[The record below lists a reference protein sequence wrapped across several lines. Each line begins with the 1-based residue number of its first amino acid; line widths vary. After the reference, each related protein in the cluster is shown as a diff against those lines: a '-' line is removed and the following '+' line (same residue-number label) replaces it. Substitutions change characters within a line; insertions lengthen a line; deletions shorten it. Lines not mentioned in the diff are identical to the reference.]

1 MRVIDLLLQG
11 KNVTVEGKNGY
22 YYIKDDKIL
31 FYDLDK
37 NEILDNFFIQND
49 ILLKEGNEF
58 MIRPFNS
65 NRDNIKKKIAVKV
78 FIDTEELNNFLSSIN
93 ADDVKDIKMT
103 RCNYTNF
110 YTLIYRKNI

>member
-103 RCNYTNF
+103 RSNYTNF
-110 YTLIYRKNI
+110 YTLIYRKII

>member
-1 MRVIDLLLQG
+1 MRVIDLLLQD

-22 YYIKDDKIL
+22 YYIKDDKLL

-103 RCNYTNF
+103 RCDYTNF